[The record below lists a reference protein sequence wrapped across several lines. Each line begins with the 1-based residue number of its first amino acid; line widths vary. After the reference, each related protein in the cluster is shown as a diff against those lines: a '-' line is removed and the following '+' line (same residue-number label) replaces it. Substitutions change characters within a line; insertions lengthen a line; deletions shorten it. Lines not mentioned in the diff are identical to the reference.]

1 LIGVFTPAASMTRGA
16 FFARPEL
23 NWVHMRLYQRAFAR
37 RVNRT
42 APPGEVSHQE
52 PNMTALPYRTAL
64 VVGAGA
70 GISASVARALA
81 EAGLK
86 VGLAARNVEKLA
98 PLAAEIGAERFVVD
112 ASDPA
117 AVAHLFE
124 TAEARIGDPDVVLY
138 NASARAHG
146 PIAELDPEAVRKA
159 VEISAFGGF
168 LVVQQAARRMIPRG
182 AGAILLTGASASIK
196 GYPHSAAFAMGKFA
210 LRGLAQS
217 TARELGPK
225 GIHVAHFVIDGGVRS
240 ARRPDPNERPD
251 STLDPDAIAQTYLD
265 VLRQPRSAW
274 SLEVEM
280 RPWVETF

>member
-1 LIGVFTPAASMTRGA
+1 MTDI
-16 FFARPEL
+16 
-23 NWVHMRLYQRAFAR
+23 
-37 RVNRT
+37 
-42 APPGEVSHQE
+42 
-52 PNMTALPYRTAL
+52 PYRTAL
-64 VVGAGA
+64 IVGAGS
-70 GISASVARALA
+70 GISASVARGLA
-81 EAGLK
+81 AAGLR

-98 PLAAEIGAERFVVD
+98 PLAAETRAQTFAVD
-112 ASDPA
+112 ATDPA
-117 AVAHLFE
+117 AVARLFE
-124 TAEARIGDPDVVLY
+124 DADTRLGEPDMVLY

-159 VEISAFGGF
+159 VEVSAYGGV
-168 LVVQQAARRMIPRG
+168 LVVQQAVRRMIPHGR
-182 AGAILLTGASASIK
+182 GAILLTGASASVK
-196 GYPHSAAFAMGKFA
+196 GYPLSAAFAMGKFA

-240 ARRPDPNERPD
+240 ARRPDPAARQD

-274 SLEVEM
+274 SLEVEV